1 MERFGDEPGD
11 YGFDMN
17 YNGLTNSCI
26 DFTWAALKEG
36 GLNPSGFEGG
46 LLPTLNIIN
55 VEFMRNTQNGG
66 WLSNVIK
73 NLDIFKLPF
82 GIGDYFKFFIL
93 SAGMVDPLI
102 LDIDGDGIHTTN
114 PDNSNAYFDFDGSGS
129 RTHTGWISAGDGFL
143 VLDRNHN
150 GTIDSGA
157 ELFSNF
163 TPLTNGTLAANGF
176 DALREFDLNK
186 DGVIDHNDAIWSSL
200 RIWRDANGDGTSQ
213 SGELLS
219 LDELGIISIN
229 LSKDATIRTLENGN
243 MVRGSGS
250 FVQMVDGVPVERDMQ
265 EIWFGQDTLHQKFDT
280 AIPLRDDV
288 VAMPYVQGAGNVR
301 DLWQAAS
308 LDTAEGVA
316 LRTLLDQITQAKTAV
331 EQQALIE
338 PLLKAWAATSG
349 MTTSQSLTESGKRTI
364 TGSANDVDWIS
375 RLTVLEK
382 MSGTMLGANASG
394 TVNLSGTRGQYV
406 SKAWST
412 LVESVYK
419 AIAMQTVWMPYLDA
433 IGYDVNEA
441 GQVHADF
448 NGMMSKLKAAESVI
462 GATDVA
468 FILAGLTRAFGVNWL
483 LQGFDVG
490 VELRTYVEAHQSD
503 AMREV
508 LGQLGVVFGDG
519 TLNGKSTGS
528 SGSILI
534 GFTGKDVLNGGDG
547 DDILLGGDG
556 NDTLYGGAGDDVL
569 DGGAGDDL
577 LVGGTGSDTYLF
589 GRRSG
594 NDTIDE
600 VYDLYGNDTDV
611 VLFDADI
618 RPQDVTVRRD
628 GQGYD
633 LLLTISGTNNVLRV
647 KTQFFQSGG
656 SSVFGYGIEQFK
668 FADGTIW
675 TKQDVA
681 LMALQGTPGNDVL
694 VGYNGDDVLDGG
706 AGNDLLIGGAG
717 SDTYLLGRHS
727 GNDTIEEA
735 YDPNGKDTDVVL
747 FDADIKPGDV
757 TVRRD
762 GQGYDLLLTISG
774 SNNVLR
780 VKSQFFQS
788 GGSSVFGYGI
798 EQFKFADGTTWTKQD
813 VALMALQ
820 GTPGNDVLVGYNG
833 DDVLD
838 GGAGNDLLIGGTGSD
853 TYLFG
858 RHSGNDTIEEAY
870 DPNGKDIDVVL
881 FDADIKPGDVTV
893 RRDGQGYDLLLII
906 SGSNNVLRVKSQFFQ
921 SGGSSVFGYGIEQF
935 KFADGTIWTKQDVAL
950 MALQGTAGNDV
961 LVGYNGDDVLD
972 GGAGND
978 LLIGGTGSDT
988 YLFGRRSGND
998 TIDEVYDL
1006 YGNDTDVVL
1015 FDADIRPEDVTVR
1028 RDGQGYDLLLT
1039 ISGSN
1044 NVLRVKS
1051 QFFQSGGSSVFG
1063 YGIEQFKFADG
1074 TIWTKQDV
1082 ALMALQGTP
1091 GNDVLVGYNGDDV
1104 LDGGAGNDLLI
1115 GGAGSDTYL
1124 FGRHSGN
1131 DTIEEAY
1138 DPNGKDTDVVLF
1150 DADIKPGDVTVRRD
1164 GQGYD
1169 LLLTIS
1175 GSNNVLRVKSQFFQ
1189 SGGSSVFG
1197 YGIEQFRFADGTNWT
1212 KRDVALMAMQGTPGN
1227 DVLVGYNGDDILDG
1241 GAGNDLLIGGTGSD
1255 TYLFGR
1261 HSGNDTIEEAYDPN
1275 GKDTDVVL
1283 FDADIKPGDVTVR
1296 RDGNSSD
1303 LLVTLPGS
1311 DNVLRIKMQFYAS
1324 GSTLPYGIE
1333 QFRFADGT
1341 TWDKAT
1347 INAKAIAAQPK
1358 LMSSMRTFEPDPIDT
1373 SAYIESKL
1381 DLLIQTM
1388 ASIAPPSLS
1397 DSAWQQGATQ
1407 ALTPPVAVNCF

>member
-1 MERFGDEPGD
+1 MQAAGEIVQKVQDAVFGKDSAAAEDGKLKTYDPTGAYDPSKSNGKPG
-11 YGFDMN
+11 
-17 YNGLTNSCI
+17 
-26 DFTWAALKEG
+26 
-36 GLNPSGFEGG
+36 SGFPFD
-46 LLPTLNIIN
+46 LPHGIDG
-55 VEFMRNTQNGG
+55 FFK
-66 WLSNVIK
+66 WLSQSL
-73 NLDIFKLPF
+73 NL
-82 GIGDYFKFFIL
+82 
-93 SAGMVDPLI
+93 VDPLI
-102 LDIDGDGIHTTN
+102 LDIDGNGIHTTN

-143 VLDRNHN
+143 VLDRNKN

-163 TPLTNGTLAANGF
+163 TPLANGTLAANGF

-186 DGVIDHNDAIWSSL
+186 DGVIDSNDAIWSSL
-200 RIWRDANGDGTSQ
+200 RIWRDGNGNGTSQ

-219 LDELGIISIN
+219 LDQLGIISIK
-229 LSKDATIRTLENGN
+229 LSKDGTIRTLENGN
-243 MVRGSGS
+243 MVRGTGS
-250 FVQMVDGVPVERDMQ
+250 FVQMVDGVAVERQMQ
-265 EIWFGQDTLHQKFDT
+265 EIWFGQDTLHQQFDT

-288 VAMPYVQGAGNVR
+288 IAMPYVQGAGNVR

-308 LDTAEGVA
+308 LDTPEGAA
-316 LRTLLDQITQAKTAV
+316 LRTLLDQITHAKSAST
-331 EQQALIE
+331 QQALIE

-349 MTTSQSLTESGKRTI
+349 MTTSQSLKDAGKRTI
-364 TGSANDVDWIS
+364 TGYANDADWIG

-382 MSGTMLGANASG
+382 MSGTMLGANGSG

-406 SKAWST
+406 SSAWST
-412 LVESVYK
+412 LVESVYG
-419 AIAMQTVWMPYLDA
+419 AIAMQTVWKPYLDA
-433 IGYDVNEA
+433 IVYEVNDA

-448 NGMMSKLKAAESVI
+448 SGMMSKLKAADSVI

-483 LQGFDVG
+483 QQGFDIG
-490 VELRTYVEAHQSD
+490 AELRSYVEAHQSD

-594 NDTIDE
+594 NDTIEE

-633 LLLTISGTNNVLRV
+633 LLLTISGSNNVLRI
-647 KTQFFQSGG
+647 KNQLYQSSGT
-656 SSVFGYGIEQFK
+656 STFAYGIEQFR

-675 TKQDVA
+675 DKQAVA
-681 LMALQGTPGNDVL
+681 WMALQGTPGKDVL

-706 AGNDLLIGGAG
+706 AGDDLLIGGTG
-717 SDTYLLGRHS
+717 SDTYLFGRKS

-747 FDADIKPGDV
+747 FDADIRPQDV

-780 VKSQFFQS
+780 IKNQLYQS
-788 GGSSVFGYGI
+788 SGTSTFAYGI
-798 EQFKFADGTTWTKQD
+798 EQFRFADGTIWDKQA
-813 VALMALQ
+813 VAWMALQ
-820 GTPGNDVLVGYNG
+820 GTPGKDVLVGYNG

-838 GGAGNDLLIGGTGSD
+838 GGAGDDLLIGGTGSD

-858 RHSGNDTIEEAY
+858 RKSGNDTIEEAY
-870 DPNGKDIDVVL
+870 DPNGKDTDVVL
-881 FDADIKPGDVTV
+881 FDADIRPQDVTV
-893 RRDGQGYDLLLII
+893 RRDGQGYDLLLTI
-906 SGSNNVLRVKSQFFQ
+906 SGSNNVLRIKNQLYQ
-921 SGGSSVFGYGIEQF
+921 SSGTSTFAYGIEQF
-935 KFADGTIWTKQDVAL
+935 RFADGTIWDKQAVAW
-950 MALQGTAGNDV
+950 MALQSMPGKDV

-972 GGAGND
+972 GGAGDD

-988 YLFGRRSGND
+988 YLFGRKSGND
-998 TIDEVYDL
+998 TIEEAYDPS
-1006 YGNDTDVVL
+1006 GKDTDVVL

-1039 ISGSN
+1039 ISGSDN
-1044 NVLRVKS
+1044 ILRIKN
-1051 QFFQSGGSSVFG
+1051 QLYQSSGTST
-1063 YGIEQFKFADG
+1063 FA
-1074 TIWTKQDV
+1074 
-1082 ALMALQGTP
+1082 
-1091 GNDVLVGYNGDDV
+1091 
-1104 LDGGAGNDLLI
+1104 
-1115 GGAGSDTYL
+1115 
-1124 FGRHSGN
+1124 
-1131 DTIEEAY
+1131 
-1138 DPNGKDTDVVLF
+1138 
-1150 DADIKPGDVTVRRD
+1150 
-1164 GQGYD
+1164 
-1169 LLLTIS
+1169 
-1175 GSNNVLRVKSQFFQ
+1175 
-1189 SGGSSVFG
+1189 
-1197 YGIEQFRFADGTNWT
+1197 YGIEQFRFADG
-1212 KRDVALMAMQGTPGN
+1212 
-1227 DVLVGYNGDDILDG
+1227 
-1241 GAGNDLLIGGTGSD
+1241 S
-1255 TYLFGR
+1255 
-1261 HSGNDTIEEAYDPN
+1261 
-1275 GKDTDVVL
+1275 
-1283 FDADIKPGDVTVR
+1283 
-1296 RDGNSSD
+1296 
-1303 LLVTLPGS
+1303 
-1311 DNVLRIKMQFYAS
+1311 
-1324 GSTLPYGIE
+1324 
-1333 QFRFADGT
+1333 

-1347 INAKAIAAQPK
+1347 INAKAMAAQPK
-1358 LMSSMRTFEPDPIDT
+1358 LMSAMRVFEPEASVSSEA

-1388 ASIAPPSLS
+1388 VSIAPPPLS
-1397 DSAWQQGATQ
+1397 DSAWQQSAMQ
-1407 ALTPPVAVNCF
+1407 ALTPPVSANCF

>member
-1 MERFGDEPGD
+1 MTNPAGWAVLAGAGAGILVGYYADQYYKNNYDAAMQEAGELAQKINDAIFGDGDGDDSAEDGKLKTYDPTGAYDPSKSNGSPG
-11 YGFDMN
+11 
-17 YNGLTNSCI
+17 
-26 DFTWAALKEG
+26 G
-36 GLNPSGFEGG
+36 GLPFDLGR
-46 LLPTLNIIN
+46 NIHD
-55 VEFMRNTQNGG
+55 FFK
-66 WLSNVIK
+66 WLSQSL
-73 NLDIFKLPF
+73 NL
-82 GIGDYFKFFIL
+82 
-93 SAGMVDPLI
+93 VDPLI

-129 RTHTGWISAGDGFL
+129 RTHTGWISTGDGFL

-163 TPLTNGTLAANGF
+163 TPLANGTLAANGF
-176 DALREFDLNK
+176 DALREFDLNR
-186 DGVIDHNDAIWSSL
+186 DGVIDRNDAIWSSL

-219 LDELGIISIN
+219 LDELGIVSIN

-265 EIWFGQDTLHQKFDT
+265 EIWFGQDTLHQRFDT

-288 VAMPYVQGAGNVR
+288 IAMPYVQGAGNVR

-308 LDTAEGVA
+308 LDTPEGTA
-316 LRTLLDQITQAKTAV
+316 LRTLLDQITQAKSAAT
-331 EQQALIE
+331 QQALIE
-338 PLLKAWAATSG
+338 PLLKAWATTSS
-349 MTTSQSLTESGKRTI
+349 MTTSQLLKDAGKRTI
-364 TGSANDVDWIS
+364 TGYASDADWIG

-382 MSGTMLGANASG
+382 MSGTMLGANGNGA
-394 TVNLSGTRGQYV
+394 VILSGTRGQYV
-406 SKAWST
+406 SRAWST
-412 LVESVYK
+412 LVESVYR
-419 AIAMQTVWMPYLDA
+419 AVAMQTVWKPYLDA
-433 IGYDVNEA
+433 IVYEVNDA
-441 GQVHADF
+441 GQVQANF
-448 NGMMSKLKAAESVI
+448 NGMMSKLKAVESVI

-468 FILAGLTRAFGVNWL
+468 FILTGLTRAFGVNWL
-483 LQGFDVG
+483 QQGFDIG
-490 VELRTYVEAHQSD
+490 AELRSYVEAHQSD

-594 NDTIDE
+594 NDTIEE

-618 RPQDVTVRRD
+618 RPQ
-628 GQGYD
+628 
-633 LLLTISGTNNVLRV
+633 
-647 KTQFFQSGG
+647 
-656 SSVFGYGIEQFK
+656 
-668 FADGTIW
+668 
-675 TKQDVA
+675 
-681 LMALQGTPGNDVL
+681 
-694 VGYNGDDVLDGG
+694 
-706 AGNDLLIGGAG
+706 
-717 SDTYLLGRHS
+717 
-727 GNDTIEEA
+727 
-735 YDPNGKDTDVVL
+735 
-747 FDADIKPGDV
+747 DV

-798 EQFKFADGTTWTKQD
+798 EQFRFADGTIWTKQD
-813 VALMALQ
+813 VALMVLQ

-833 DDVLD
+833 DDILD
-838 GGAGNDLLIGGTGSD
+838 GGAGNDLLIGGAGSD

-870 DPNGKDIDVVL
+870 DPNGKD
-881 FDADIKPGDVTV
+881 A
-893 RRDGQGYDLLLII
+893 
-906 SGSNNVLRVKSQFFQ
+906 
-921 SGGSSVFGYGIEQF
+921 
-935 KFADGTIWTKQDVAL
+935 
-950 MALQGTAGNDV
+950 
-961 LVGYNGDDVLD
+961 
-972 GGAGND
+972 
-978 LLIGGTGSDT
+978 
-988 YLFGRRSGND
+988 
-998 TIDEVYDL
+998 
-1006 YGNDTDVVL
+1006 DVVL

-1150 DADIKPGDVTVRRD
+1150 DADIRPEDVTARRD

-1197 YGIEQFRFADGTNWT
+1197 YGIEQFKFADGTIWT
-1212 KRDVALMAMQGTPGN
+1212 KQDVALMALQGTPGN
-1227 DVLVGYNGDDILDG
+1227 DVLVGYNGDDVLDG
-1241 GAGNDLLIGGTGSD
+1241 GAGNDLLIGGAGSD

-1303 LLVTLPGS
+1303 LLVTLSGS
-1311 DNVLRIKMQFYAS
+1311 DNVLRIKMQFYES

-1358 LMSSMRTFEPDPIDT
+1358 LMSAMRVFEPEASVSSEA

-1397 DSAWQQGATQ
+1397 DPAWQQGATQ
-1407 ALTPPVAVNCF
+1407 VLTPPVAVNCF

>member
-1 MERFGDEPGD
+1 MRATAPGYPASQYQAMERFGDEPGD

-747 FDADIKPGDV
+747 FDADI
-757 TVRRD
+757 
-762 GQGYDLLLTISG
+762 
-774 SNNVLR
+774 
-780 VKSQFFQS
+780 
-788 GGSSVFGYGI
+788 
-798 EQFKFADGTTWTKQD
+798 
-813 VALMALQ
+813 
-820 GTPGNDVLVGYNG
+820 
-833 DDVLD
+833 
-838 GGAGNDLLIGGTGSD
+838 
-853 TYLFG
+853 
-858 RHSGNDTIEEAY
+858 
-870 DPNGKDIDVVL
+870 
-881 FDADIKPGDVTV
+881 
-893 RRDGQGYDLLLII
+893 
-906 SGSNNVLRVKSQFFQ
+906 
-921 SGGSSVFGYGIEQF
+921 
-935 KFADGTIWTKQDVAL
+935 
-950 MALQGTAGNDV
+950 
-961 LVGYNGDDVLD
+961 
-972 GGAGND
+972 
-978 LLIGGTGSDT
+978 
-988 YLFGRRSGND
+988 
-998 TIDEVYDL
+998 
-1006 YGNDTDVVL
+1006 
-1015 FDADIRPEDVTVR
+1015 RPEDVTVR

-1063 YGIEQFKFADG
+1063 YGIEQFRFADG

-1175 GSNNVLRVKSQFFQ
+1175 CSNNVLRVKSQFFQ

-1212 KRDVALMAMQGTPGN
+1212 KQDVALMAMQGTPGN
-1227 DVLVGYNGDDILDG
+1227 DVLVGYNGDDVLDG

-1296 RDGNSSD
+1296 RDSNSSD
-1303 LLVTLPGS
+1303 LLVTLLGS
-1311 DNVLRIKMQFYAS
+1311 GNVLRVKMQFYES

-1347 INAKAIAAQPK
+1347 INAKALAAQPK